1 MYKPQALA
9 SKAKQL
15 SGKAHTTLPSMFL
28 QRKFIFMRRILTAQR
43 EISVNNLLQFN
54 ELFSKFHHANV
65 ILNGYSLF
73 IIFRANIVNI
83 LLISDVYFPR
93 VNGVSTSI
101 KTFTEQLQK
110 LGHTVHLIAP
120 DYGINTEDETL
131 GEKWITRVPARSIY
145 FDPEDK
151 LMKYADVLRLLPAL
165 MRKKFDLV
173 HIHTPFIAH
182 FAGLKIAK
190 KLGVPVIET
199 YHTFFEDYLH
209 HYLPWIPTAMA
220 KNMARLIS
228 KKQCNQLDAIIAP
241 SKPMLDVLR
250 SYGVT
255 VSAEVIATGLQDS
268 SFAEADA
275 NVFKQKY
282 NISPQRPMLLYVGR
296 VAHEKNIGFLLKM
309 LKQLILQQPEAL
321 LVITGEGPAEQSL
334 HQQVQSLGIEKNVQF
349 IGYLDRD
356 TELNACYKAA
366 DIFVFA
372 SKSETQGLV
381 LLEAMAQGTPVVAI
395 AELGTASILVEGQG
409 AHIATEDETQFAQ
422 KVNELL
428 INPMALSI
436 LGEVGK
442 SYAQKNWSASV
453 KADQML
459 NLYRT
464 VQADYNLHRYQ
475 QAAKLAQFE

>member
-1 MYKPQALA
+1 M
-9 SKAKQL
+9 
-15 SGKAHTTLPSMFL
+15 
-28 QRKFIFMRRILTAQR
+28 
-43 EISVNNLLQFN
+43 
-54 ELFSKFHHANV
+54 
-65 ILNGYSLF
+65 
-73 IIFRANIVNI
+73 NI

-101 KTFTEQLQK
+101 CTFVEQMQQ

-120 DYGINTEDETL
+120 DYGIKTEDEV
-131 GEKWITRVPARSIY
+131 WITRVQARSIY

-151 LMKYADVLRLLPAL
+151 LMRYGEILRLIPML

-190 KLGVPVIET
+190 KLGLPVLET

-209 HYLPWIPTAMA
+209 HYLPIIPKSMA
-220 KNMARLIS
+220 KSLARYIS

-241 SKPMLDVLR
+241 SQPMLDVLR
-250 SYGVT
+250 NYGVA
-255 VSAEVIATGLQDS
+255 VPAEVIATGLQAS
-268 SFAEADA
+268 SFAESDGDA
-275 NVFKQKY
+275 FRQKY
-282 NISPQRPMLLYVGR
+282 NISLSKQMLLYVGR
-296 VAHEKNIGFLLKM
+296 VAHEKNIGFLLNM
-309 LKQLILQQPEAL
+309 LKQLILLQPEVL

-334 HQQVQSLGIEKNVQF
+334 HQQVQALGLENNVQF
-349 IGYLDRD
+349 IGYLDRN

-409 AHIATEDETQFAQ
+409 AHIAIEDEKQFAQ

-428 INPMALSI
+428 MNPMALNI
-436 LGEVGK
+436 LGDVGK
-442 SYAQKNWSASV
+442 NYALKYWSASA

-459 NLYRT
+459 NFYRT
-464 VQADYNLHRYQ
+464 VQASYHLEKYQ
-475 QAAKLAQFE
+475 YASKLAQLKH

>member
-1 MYKPQALA
+1 M
-9 SKAKQL
+9 
-15 SGKAHTTLPSMFL
+15 
-28 QRKFIFMRRILTAQR
+28 
-43 EISVNNLLQFN
+43 
-54 ELFSKFHHANV
+54 
-65 ILNGYSLF
+65 
-73 IIFRANIVNI
+73 NI

-101 KTFTEQLQK
+101 RTFAEQLKK
-110 LGHTVHLIAP
+110 LGHSVHLIAP
-120 DYGINTEDETL
+120 DYGVETEDDAMS
-131 GEKWITRVPARSIY
+131 EKWITRVPARSIY

-151 LMKYADVLRLLPAL
+151 LMKYGEILRLLPTL
-165 MRKKFDLV
+165 KSKNFDLV

-190 KLGVPVIET
+190 KLGLPVLET

-209 HYLPWIPTAMA
+209 HYLPAIPKVVA
-220 KNMARLIS
+220 KSLARFIS

-255 VSAEVIATGLQDS
+255 VPAEVIATGLQES
-268 SFAEADA
+268 SFAEADG
-275 NVFKQKY
+275 NQFKVKHQIPLNKH
-282 NISPQRPMLLYVGR
+282 MLLYVGR
-296 VAHEKNIGFLLKM
+296 VAHEKNIGFLLKVVRR
-309 LKQLILQQPEAL
+309 LSVQQPEIL

-334 HQQVQSLGIEKNVQF
+334 HQQVQALGIEKNVQF
-349 IGYLDRD
+349 IGYLDRN

-409 AHIATEDETQFAQ
+409 AHIATEDETVFAQ
-422 KVNELL
+422 KINDLL
-428 INPMALSI
+428 TNTLARNI
-436 LGEVGK
+436 LGDVGK
-442 SYAQKNWSASV
+442 AYALKYWTASA
-453 KADQML
+453 KAEQML
-459 NLYRT
+459 HFYR
-464 VQADYNLHRYQ
+464 AQ
-475 QAAKLAQFE
+475 QPKHNPNRLKQGTELNVELTAELAPHEKPI